1 MQYAIFDN
9 VTQEYFCEDGT
20 WMSVRLDQDVVTT
33 DKDIQLY
40 RDDDKAIAK
49 IAELKAELLALNPAQ
64 EIDFALHSLD
74 REVCYILEPVLNNAV
89 LAKVEAV
96 NRA

>member
-20 WMSVRLDQDVVTT
+20 WLSVRLDQDVVTT

-49 IAELKAELLALNPAQ
+49 IAELKTELRNLNPAR
-64 EIDFALHSLD
+64 EIDFALHSFD
-74 REVCYILEPVLNNAV
+74 REVCYILEPVLTEAV
-89 LAKVEAV
+89 LAKVEAI

>member
-1 MQYAIFDN
+1 MKYAIFDN

-20 WMSVRLDQDVVTT
+20 WMSVSFDQDVITT

-49 IAELKAELLALNPAQ
+49 IAELKAELRNLNPAQ

-74 REVCYILEPVLNNAV
+74 REVCYILEPVLTEAV

-96 NRA
+96 NRD